1 MHSLVLIMNEKQI
14 RIPGMGTKRI
24 LVDATHHEQTRVALL
39 DGNVME
45 DFEVEVTAKKPLKGN
60 IYLARISRIEPSL
73 QAAFVEYGG
82 NRHGFLPFSEIHPDY
97 FLISKKEREEINEFY
112 NQKRTKPEETE
123 LETPPVLIE
132 DDDKDNSND
141 DEDDELEN
149 NLNYSRVK
157 DANFDETKEFRAAN
171 ADEANIP
178 PHRRFNIQD
187 VLKRRQ
193 ILLVQVSKEERGN
206 KGAALTTYLS
216 IAGRYCVLMP
226 NTNHTGGV
234 SRRITSVADRRRL
247 RDILGTLNTP
257 DNMAVI
263 IRTAGAQKSKLDIQ
277 RDYEYLLRVWS
288 NIRGRVF
295 ESFTPSLVYEEANL
309 IKRTIRDMYSREIM
323 EILIVGTQGFEAAK
337 ELTSLLIPNQLNKL
351 RKYDDSRIA
360 LFQRWNTEAEIE
372 KLFEVEAVLPSGGYL
387 VINPTEAL
395 VAIDVNSGKATS
407 EGSVE
412 ETALATNLEAAV
424 EVARQLRMRNLAGLV
439 VIDFIDMEVGRH
451 RTMVE
456 RKLKEALQKDR
467 SRIQV
472 GKISPFGLLELSR
485 QRTSPSLVEAIATPC
500 PHCQGH
506 GLKWS
511 VEASGLHIVRAVEHE
526 LMKSS
531 SSMIVHAGDLPTLWI
546 LNEKRDWINRLE
558 RHYNIRLSFI
568 SDSSLTNTAFRI
580 DRIAAPKPQEVS
592 QHVTSSDITMETS
605 KEEEPAEPSKN
616 TAMKRKRKRRKPKYL
631 EKRKNQ
637 NQQSTQQSGQN
648 QSGSSVTIPIETAE
662 KPEKAL
668 SSDSSKQNQQSQN
681 TKVTKSE
688 EKPKQTTR
696 RTKAQKTAKTQDEKP
711 AQPKSKQNP
720 EKIKDEK
727 PAQPKAKQNPERI
740 KDEKP
745 AQPKSKP
752 KPKTAK
758 KSGWWNKKEQTS

>member
-1 MHSLVLIMNEKQI
+1 
-14 RIPGMGTKRI
+14 MGTKRI
-24 LVDATHHEQTRVALL
+24 LVDAVHHEQTRVALL

-112 NQKRTKPEETE
+112 HQKRTKSEETE
-123 LETPPVLIE
+123 LETPPVLLENDTIE
-132 DDDKDNSND
+132 DGAND
-141 DEDDELEN
+141 DDDELES
-149 NLNYSRVK
+149 NLNYSRVRE
-157 DANFDETKEFRAAN
+157 AHFDETHELQEDV
-171 ADEANIP
+171 DETNMP

-193 ILLVQVSKEERGN
+193 ILLIQVAKEERGN

-234 SRRITSVADRRRL
+234 SRRISSVADRRRL
-247 RDILGTLNTP
+247 RDILSTLNIP

-288 NIRGRVF
+288 NIRSRVF

-309 IKRTIRDMYSREIM
+309 IKRTIRDMYSQEIT
-323 EILIVGTQGFEAAK
+323 EILIAGEQGFETAK

-360 LFQRWNTEAEIE
+360 LFQRWKTEAEIE
-372 KLFEVEAVLPSGGYL
+372 KLFEIEAPLPSGGYL

-395 VAIDVNSGKATS
+395 IAIDVNSGKATS
-407 EGSVE
+407 EGSIE

-439 VIDFIDMEVGRH
+439 VIDFIDMEIGRH
-451 RTMVE
+451 RTTIE
-456 RKLKEALQKDR
+456 RKLKEALLKDR

-485 QRTSPSLVEAIATPC
+485 QRTSPSLIEAIATPC

-511 VEASGLHIVRAVEHE
+511 VEASGLHIIRSVEHE

-531 SSMIVHAGDLPTLWI
+531 SPMIVHAGDLPTLWI

-568 SDSSLTNTAFRI
+568 SDSSLANTAFRI
-580 DRIAAPKPQEVS
+580 DRIASAKPSQT
-592 QHVTSSDITMETS
+592 QHVTSGDMPTEEAT
-605 KEEEPAEPSKN
+605 KEVNQAEPSKN
-616 TAMKRKRKRRKPKYL
+616 TTAKRKRKRRKPKYL

-637 NQQSTQQSGQN
+637 TQQESQTEA
-648 QSGSSVTIPIETAE
+648 SVTIPIEAPAKTKDEAPKQQE
-662 KPEKAL
+662 KKAI
-668 SSDSSKQNQQSQN
+668 SAQKQKTRGTNKKEPSIK
-681 TKVTKSE
+681 TE
-688 EKPKQTTR
+688 EKPKQI
-696 RTKAQKTAKTQDEKP
+696 TKKANARKSVKTEDEK
-711 AQPKSKQNP
+711 QTQ
-720 EKIKDEK
+720 
-727 PAQPKAKQNPERI
+727 
-740 KDEKP
+740 
-745 AQPKSKP
+745 SKP

-758 KSGWWNKKEQTS
+758 KSGWWNKKEQT